1 MATAPNPLPWQP
13 NVSFPSTKSW
23 GIAGP
28 QSEAIIHA
36 TPVSLPPGLQ
46 GSSHL
51 RVGMERL
58 EPRIEDPLSDRAE
71 AKAPLNVLFS
81 PAPSELYWGGSWGK
95 GQPAPG
101 NTQTWV

>member
-1 MATAPNPLPWQP
+1 
-13 NVSFPSTKSW
+13 
-23 GIAGP
+23 
-28 QSEAIIHA
+28 
-36 TPVSLPPGLQ
+36 
-46 GSSHL
+46 
-51 RVGMERL
+51 MERL